1 MVIFTVALER
11 LSQVGFCSF
20 ALLSTPP
27 PSPVWSTASALE
39 ELAFEHVGFPAES
52 VRYLNMLRS
61 DRDSFMGSGLE
72 VPVTTGLLVLI
83 SGAASGNNLANI
95 VQAVDSNKWPDEKRL
110 IRVIK
115 RTLEMV
121 KTPAEYVRLVK
132 SENSADVAACMRREL
147 KDPYVPMPKFKIGRA
162 KKKVNADSAEVAGT
176 GGAFVAVTGAAEVA
190 GAGGPFGD
198 HPSSLDMDAG
208 RWGRG
213 GREPFGMGV
222 GLSSFGVNTG
232 RENLDDGY
240 GGSPFDIDGGC
251 GEFDFFGGGGS
262 PGSFDGG
269 DGGDGRDF
277 FEGVGFSDSPRG
289 SAARVGVVVSPFDV
303 PAAAG
308 SKGGEA
314 NPSLA
319 PVPGDAAAAAGEE
332 RPLLGAVPG
341 AAAAAGE
348 ERPLLDSPVGY
359 VSQGGSSAAA
369 GSGGASSSGVARGA
383 AEFHFK
389 VGDSVLVCGKPY
401 MPFID
406 TQSFCGIVTGFS
418 AKCGARG

>member
-1 MVIFTVALER
+1 
-11 LSQVGFCSF
+11 
-20 ALLSTPP
+20 
-27 PSPVWSTASALE
+27 
-39 ELAFEHVGFPAES
+39 

-61 DRDSFMGSGLE
+61 DRGSIMGSGLE

-147 KDPYVPMPKFKIGRA
+147 KDPYVSMPKFKTGRA
-162 KKKVNADSAEVAGT
+162 KKKANADSAEVAGT

-251 GEFDFFGGGGS
+251 GEFDFFGGGGDFFGGGGS
-262 PGSFDGG
+262 PGSF
-269 DGGDGRDF
+269 
-277 FEGVGFSDSPRG
+277 E
-289 SAARVGVVVSPFDV
+289 
-303 PAAAG
+303 
-308 SKGGEA
+308 
-314 NPSLA
+314 
-319 PVPGDAAAAAGEE
+319 
-332 RPLLGAVPG
+332 
-341 AAAAAGE
+341 
-348 ERPLLDSPVGY
+348 
-359 VSQGGSSAAA
+359 
-369 GSGGASSSGVARGA
+369 
-383 AEFHFK
+383 
-389 VGDSVLVCGKPY
+389 
-401 MPFID
+401 
-406 TQSFCGIVTGFS
+406 
-418 AKCGARG
+418 